1 MRLQKNLH
9 NGRGKSRGFS
19 LIEIAVMIVVAA
31 IILPALILP
40 FVEGSRKL
48 ELPVVLNTI
57 SLLAQEEMEKKIICL
72 NYDTITDWASTAIDG
87 FPGYTSVCTINN
99 TASFGE
105 VTTGVKLITLTVT
118 YNDPNLDNNPSLELV
133 TVKTKWY

>member
-1 MRLQKNLH
+1 MRLQKILYT
-9 NGRGKSRGFS
+9 GRGKSRGFS

-48 ELPVVLNTI
+48 ELPVILNTL
-57 SLLAQEEMEKKIICL
+57 SFLAQEEMEKKIICL
-72 NYDTITDWASTAIDG
+72 NYDTITDWTSTVIDG
-87 FPGYTSVCTINN
+87 FPGYSSVCTIDN

-105 VTTGVKLITLTVT
+105 VTAGVKLITLTVT
-118 YNDPNLDNNPSLELV
+118 YSDPNMDTNPSLELV